1 MKRTLLSFLI
11 ILCTAL
17 AVQAQPAPVY
27 TLKSCLE
34 QGLLNNYSLRITRN
48 EQQVSKNN
56 ATLANAGYLPT
67 LDLSTGYKGTLD
79 NTETK
84 LRTTGETTKENG
96 VFDQTVDAGIN
107 LSWTIF
113 DGFNITANYQKL
125 KELERQGETNT
136 RIAIEDLIANI
147 AAEYYNYVQHTIRLK
162 NFRYAVSLSKERLRI
177 VEERYH
183 IGNFSRLDYQQ
194 AKVDFNADSAQYMKQ
209 QELLHTSRIQLNE
222 LMASEDVDRPFI
234 VEDSLINVSAKL
246 NFDELWNATL
256 QANAAL
262 LKAEQN
268 NTLARLDYKKASSRD
283 YPYVKMNGGYGYTLN
298 KYDISANSRRS
309 NLGLNFGVT
318 VGFNLFDGNRR
329 RELRNARIA
338 VQNARL
344 EREQLEQALRAD
356 LSNLWQAYQ
365 NNLQMLKLERQNL
378 VAAKENHEIAMER
391 YMLGNLSGIE
401 MREAQKSLLD
411 AEERIL
417 SAEYDTKLCE
427 ISLLQISGRV
437 ELCLVLFLSLA
448 KIIVEITI
456 SVLPKI
462 KAKLN
467 FSSKKITPKNM
478 LIIASKVPRIEAEVE
493 PISSIALSKR
503 IIENIVEIIDSP
515 KYEYMISKLNFK
527 IIEFVEAPYIINPS
541 AAPKQTYIVKTV

>member
-1 MKRTLLSFLI
+1 MKRIFLI
-11 ILCTAL
+11 FIATACTAL
-17 AVQAQPAPVY
+17 GLYAQPAPTY

-34 QGLLNNYSLRITRN
+34 QGLLNNYSLRIVRN
-48 EQQVSKNN
+48 EEQVSKNN
-56 ATLANAGYLPT
+56 ATLGNAGYLPT
-67 LDLSTGYKGTLD
+67 LDLSAGYKGTID

-84 LRTTGETTKENG
+84 ARATGETTKDNG
-96 VFDQTVDAGIN
+96 VFDQTLDAGIN
-107 LSWTIF
+107 LNWTIF
-113 DGFNITANYQKL
+113 DGFNITANYQRL

-147 AAEYYNYVQHTIRLK
+147 AAEYYNYVQQKIRLK

-222 LMASEDVDRPFI
+222 LMANKDVDQPFI
-234 VEDSLINVSAKL
+234 IQDSLINVTASL
-246 NFDELWNATL
+246 NFEELWNATL
-256 QANAAL
+256 TINASL
-262 LKAEQN
+262 LRAEQN
-268 NTLARLDYKKASSRD
+268 NTLARLDYKKVCSRD

-329 RELRNARIA
+329 RERKNARIA

-365 NNLQMLKLERQNL
+365 NNLQMLNLERQNL

-427 ISLLQISGRV
+427 ISLLQISG
-437 ELCLVLFLSLA
+437 
-448 KIIVEITI
+448 
-456 SVLPKI
+456 
-462 KAKLN
+462 
-467 FSSKKITPKNM
+467 
-478 LIIASKVPRIEAEVE
+478 KVAR
-493 PISSIALSKR
+493 
-503 IIENIVEIIDSP
+503 
-515 KYEYMISKLNFK
+515 YM
-527 IIEFVEAPYIINPS
+527 E
-541 AAPKQTYIVKTV
+541 

>member
-17 AVQAQPAPVY
+17 AIQAQPAPVY

-67 LDLSTGYKGTLD
+67 LDLSAGYKGTLD

-84 LRTTGETTKENG
+84 LRATGETTKENG

-283 YPYVKMNGGYGYTLN
+283 YPYIKMNGGYGYTLN

-356 LSNLWQAYQ
+356 LSNL
-365 NNLQMLKLERQNL
+365 
-378 VAAKENHEIAMER
+378 
-391 YMLGNLSGIE
+391 
-401 MREAQKSLLD
+401 
-411 AEERIL
+411 
-417 SAEYDTKLCE
+417 
-427 ISLLQISGRV
+427 
-437 ELCLVLFLSLA
+437 
-448 KIIVEITI
+448 
-456 SVLPKI
+456 
-462 KAKLN
+462 
-467 FSSKKITPKNM
+467 
-478 LIIASKVPRIEAEVE
+478 
-493 PISSIALSKR
+493 
-503 IIENIVEIIDSP
+503 
-515 KYEYMISKLNFK
+515 
-527 IIEFVEAPYIINPS
+527 
-541 AAPKQTYIVKTV
+541 